1 MSLLLMFWYFVC
13 FFTVILLLIALRT
26 CRKPKNYPPGP
37 KWIPFVGNTYQL
49 AKLSSIKGGQYLA
62 FEELRQRYNSDII
75 GLKLGREYVVIVFGN
90 DLLSETLHRDEFQ
103 GRPDNFFMRLRTLG
117 KRRGITMTDGNL
129 WKVHRS
135 FAVRHLKLLGLGQRR
150 VDELIYNE
158 YQHMV
163 QRLIDA
169 TESVTP
175 TLYLQSAVMNVLW
188 ELTAG
193 TKFEDPKLLT
203 LMRKR
208 SSAFDLAG
216 GLLNQMPWLRY
227 LAPIRTGYSL
237 VTEINHQLY
246 SLISNNIA
254 EHKRT
259 ITDTTRD
266 FIDAY
271 LHQMKKEDIENTTFT
286 EEQLI
291 AVCLDLFIA
300 GSSTTSGTLDFAI
313 LAMARWPDVQT
324 KVQSILDEI
333 QPPGTYITA
342 EQILKN
348 RYVEAVLLETK
359 RLNHVAPIMGPRR
372 VLRNTN
378 LCGYSIPKNTTLL
391 MSLYSVH
398 HNPLKWNDPEVFRPE
413 RFIDTNG
420 KLNTIED
427 MYFFGFGKRRCPGE
441 ALAQRFV
448 SLVFANLIHDFI
460 IEIDQLSDGVNCGIL
475 MTPKPYK
482 IKISKRK

>member
-103 GRPDNFFMRLRTLG
+103 GRPDNFFIRLRTLG
-117 KRRGITMTDGNL
+117 ERRGITMTDGDL

-135 FAVRHLKLLGLGQRR
+135 FAFRHLKLLGLGQRR
-150 VDELIYNE
+150 VDELIYDE

-203 LMRKR
+203 LMTKR
-208 SSAFDLAG
+208 NSAFDLAG

-237 VTEINHQLY
+237 ITEINHQLY

-271 LHQMKKEDIENTTFT
+271 LHQMKKEDIDNTTFT

-291 AVCLDLFIA
+291 AVCLDLFIS
-300 GSSTTSGTLDFAI
+300 GSSTTGSTLDFAI

-359 RLNHVAPIMGPRR
+359 RLNHVAPILGPRR

-391 MSLYSVH
+391 MSLYTVH

-413 RFIDTNG
+413 RFMDTNG
-420 KLNTIED
+420 KLKTIED

-482 IKISKRK
+482 IKMSKRK

>member
-1 MSLLLMFWYFVC
+1 MSLLLMSWYFVC
-13 FFTVILLLIALRT
+13 FIAVILLLIALRT

-90 DLLSETLHRDEFQ
+90 DLLNETLHRDEFQ
-103 GRPDNFFMRLRTLG
+103 GRPDNFFMRLRTMG
-117 KRRGITMTDGNL
+117 KRRGITMTDGYL

-135 FAVRHLKLLGLGQRR
+135 FVVRHLKLLGLGQRR
-150 VDELIYNE
+150 VDELIYDE

-169 TESVTP
+169 MESVTP

-193 TKFEDPKLLT
+193 AKFEDPKLLT

-227 LAPIRTGYSL
+227 LAPTRTGYSL
-237 VTEINHQLY
+237 ITEINQQLY

-271 LHQMKKEDIENTTFT
+271 LHQMKKEDIDNTTFT

-313 LAMARWPDVQT
+313 LAMALWPDVQT
-324 KVQSILDEI
+324 KVQSLLDEI

-359 RLNHVAPIMGPRR
+359 RLNHVAPIMGPRS

-378 LCGYSIPKNTTLL
+378 LCGYSIPKDTTLL

-398 HNPLKWNDPEVFRPE
+398 HNPLKWDDPEVFRPE
-413 RFIDTNG
+413 RFMDTNG
-420 KLNTIED
+420 KLNKIEE
-427 MYFFGFGKRRCPGE
+427 MKKTM
-441 ALAQRFV
+441 
-448 SLVFANLIHDFI
+448 SW
-460 IEIDQLSDGVNCGIL
+460 
-475 MTPKPYK
+475 
-482 IKISKRK
+482 

>member
-1 MSLLLMFWYFVC
+1 MSVLLMFWYFVC
-13 FFTVILLLIALRT
+13 FVTVILLLIALRT

-37 KWIPFVGNTYQL
+37 VWIPFMGNTYQL
-49 AKLSSIKGGQYLA
+49 AKLSSIKNGQYLA

-75 GLKLGREYVVIVFGN
+75 GLKLGREYVVVLFGN
-90 DLLSETLHRDEFQ
+90 DLLKKTLVGDEFQ
-103 GRPDNFFMRLRTLG
+103 GRPDNFFMRLRTMG
-117 KRRGITMTDGNL
+117 KRRGITMTDGDT
-129 WKVHRS
+129 WKIHRS

-150 VDELIYNE
+150 VDELIYDE
-158 YQHMV
+158 YQLMV
-163 QRLIDA
+163 QRLVDE

-175 TLYLQSAVMNVLW
+175 TLHLQSAVMNVLW

-193 TKFEDPKLLT
+193 TKFEDPKLLM
-203 LMRKR
+203 LMKKR
-208 SSAFDLAG
+208 SSAFDMAG

-227 LAPIRTGYSL
+227 LAPTRMGYSL
-237 VTEINHQLY
+237 ITDINQQIY
-246 SLISNNIA
+246 SIISNNIE

-259 ITDTTRD
+259 LTDTTRD

-271 LHQMKKEDIENTTFT
+271 LHQMKKEEIDNTMFT
-286 EEQLI
+286 EEQLV
-291 AVCLDLFIA
+291 AVCLDLFFA
-300 GSSTTSGTLDFAI
+300 GSSTISGTLDFAI
-313 LAMARWPDVQT
+313 LAMARWPDVQA
-324 KVQSILDEI
+324 KVRSILDEI

-359 RLNHVAPIMGPRR
+359 RLNHVTPIIGPRR

-378 LCGYSIPKNTTLL
+378 LNGYSIPKNTTIL
-391 MSLYSVH
+391 MSLYSLH
-398 HNPLKWNDPEVFRPE
+398 HDQLKWDDPEVFRPE
-413 RFIDTNG
+413 RFMDTDG
-420 KLNTIED
+420 KLNTIGD
-427 MYFFGFGKRRCPGE
+427 LYFFGFGKRRCPGE

-448 SLVFANLIHDFI
+448 NLVFANLIHDFV

-482 IKISKRK
+482 IKLSKRK

>member
-1 MSLLLMFWYFVC
+1 MSLLLMSWYFVC
-13 FFTVILLLIALRT
+13 FVTIILLLIALRS

-49 AKLSSIKGGQYLA
+49 AKLSSIKDGQYLA
-62 FEELRQRYNSDII
+62 FEELRQKYNSDII

-90 DLLSETLHRDEFQ
+90 NLLSETFHRDEFQ
-103 GRPDNFFMRLRTLG
+103 GRPDNFFMRLRTMG
-117 KRRGITMTDGNL
+117 KRRGITMTDGDL

-150 VDELIYNE
+150 VDELIYDE
-158 YQHMV
+158 YQLMI
-163 QRLIDA
+163 QRLID
-169 TESVTP
+169 TMESVTP

-193 TKFEDPKLLT
+193 TKFDDPKLLT

-208 SSAFDLAG
+208 STAFDMAG
-216 GLLNQMPWLRY
+216 GLLNQMPWIRY

-237 VTEINHQLY
+237 ITDINQQLY

-271 LHQMKKEDIENTTFT
+271 LHQMKKEEINNTMFT

-313 LAMARWPDVQT
+313 LAMARWPDVQA
-324 KVQSILDEI
+324 KIQSILDEI
-333 QPPGTYITA
+333 QPPGTYLTA
-342 EQILKN
+342 ENILKN
-348 RYVEAVLLETK
+348 PYMEAVLLETK
-359 RLNHVAPIMGPRR
+359 RLNHVVPIVGPRR

-378 LCGYSIPKNTTLL
+378 LNGYSIPKNTTIL

-398 HNPLKWNDPEVFRPE
+398 HDRLKWDDPDVFRPE
-413 RFIDTNG
+413 RFLDTNG
-420 KLNTIED
+420 KLNINED

-460 IEIDQLSDGVNCGIL
+460 IEIDRLPDGLNCGIL

-482 IKISKRK
+482 IKMSKRK